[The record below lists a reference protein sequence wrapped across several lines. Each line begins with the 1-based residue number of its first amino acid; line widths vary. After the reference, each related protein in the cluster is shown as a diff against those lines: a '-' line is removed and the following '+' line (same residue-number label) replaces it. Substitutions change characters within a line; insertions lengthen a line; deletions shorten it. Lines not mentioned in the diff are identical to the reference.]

1 MSPKIRASGGVET
14 PNIRYKRGR
23 EPAVASAVG

>member
-14 PNIRYKRGR
+14 PNIRYKLKSVRD
-23 EPAVASAVG
+23 EVTETF